1 MKIKKY
7 INEKNTL
14 ECLGNLRRRVDKDQ
28 NIQD

>member
-14 ECLGNLRRRVDKDQ
+14 ERLGNLRRRVDKDQ